1 MRAQGARIAT
11 GGHGVPGPG
20 FFVEPTIFEGVESSM
35 TIAQEEIF
43 GPVGAVLRFD
53 DTDEAV
59 TLANDTAYGLAAC
72 VWTRDLSHAHRIA
85 ARVRAATVWVNGW
98 GVMDPALPWGG
109 MKTSGI
115 GRELGWA
122 GILADTQEK
131 VVTIVL

>member
-1 MRAQGARIAT
+1 MLPDADLDAAIPVIALGLFTNAGEVCAAGTRILV
-11 GGHGVPGPG
+11 HRSIHDEV
-20 FFVEPTIFEGVESSM
+20 VRRLE
-35 TIAQEEIF
+35 
-43 GPVGAVLRFD
+43 

-122 GILADTQEK
+122 GILADTEEK